1 MRHVRDEDAS
11 IGKLVQYWPLLVV
24 LFSGVAA
31 YLKLSYT
38 VDNLQMQADQRQKN
52 LDTQREKRTEEMETI
67 RTRLTHLEDI
77 NALSKVSR

>member
-1 MRHVRDEDAS
+1 MRRVRDEDAS

-38 VDNLQMQADQRQKN
+38 VDNLQTQADQRQRN
-52 LDTQREKRTEEMETI
+52 IDAQRDKRTEEMELI
-67 RTRLTHLEDI
+67 RTRLTHLEDF
-77 NALSKVSR
+77 NALSKLPH